1 MPLVSISSGRLF
13 DTVQE
18 THAMWRTFQR
28 FDGDSDV
35 LLLNEISPTG
45 LVRALRANGRYSR
58 WHRRVSQQPIDRYE
72 PRFSSMMVWEV
83 QVIPMSVQRPP
94 YQLRN
99 AARCLCF
106 GQRRQGTG
114 RIQVSVRVANHE
126 GNYND
131 PREATFSLPGTGR
144 SLIELERRFG
154 CFNNDQPV
162 SIFIRAGTHGQ
173 LFPLLTDLPSGLG
186 NFKLVVFRA
195 GTPGHDRL
203 RFPDILAA

>member
-131 PREATFSLPGTGR
+131 PREATFSLPGT
-144 SLIELERRFG
+144 
-154 CFNNDQPV
+154 
-162 SIFIRAGTHGQ
+162 HGQ

-195 GTPGHDRL
+195 GTPGEKL
-203 RFPDILAA
+203 RTELPPSSLLHTIILLSEIGS